1 MSSSARRSEAPLF
14 LWHAAI
20 CRATLDE
27 TGHLS
32 LRGSWRCACIVSA
45 GNPVPV
51 EIEHLS
57 GFEDNQL
64 TDFRVRG
71 RVVLY
76 RRTFR
81 VWLMVAVVITA
92 AQAKDVALVSN
103 KANGV
108 TDVSMSE
115 LVKICKGQTNRW
127 PKGKPVTLFSL
138 NPASTEMKM
147 VLEKVYGMSS
157 NEVSALITSANH
169 GRANHPAIIIVNS
182 DKDLVE
188 AVESTPGAVG
198 LVDVYSITGGITVL
212 RVESKLPLEAGYPL
226 HGN

>member
-1 MSSSARRSEAPLF
+1 VVRGA
-14 LWHAAI
+14 
-20 CRATLDE
+20 
-27 TGHLS
+27 S
-32 LRGSWRCACIVSA
+32 LHIALA

-51 EIEHLS
+51 GIEHLF
-57 GFEDNQL
+57 GFEDNQF
-64 TDFRVRG
+64 TDFRVWG
-71 RVVLY
+71 RAVLC
-76 RRTFR
+76 RRTFG
-81 VWLMVAVVITA
+81 VWLMVATVITLA
-92 AQAKDVALVSN
+92 PAKDMALVSN

-108 TDVSMSE
+108 ADVSMSE

-127 PKGKPVTLFSL
+127 PKGKPVTFFSL
-138 NPASTEMKM
+138 SPTSSEMKM
-147 VLEKVYGMSS
+147 VLERVYGMSS
-157 NEVSALITSANH
+157 DEVNALITTANH
-169 GRANHPAIIIVNS
+169 GRANHPAIVVVNS

>member
-1 MSSSARRSEAPLF
+1 
-14 LWHAAI
+14 
-20 CRATLDE
+20 
-27 TGHLS
+27 
-32 LRGSWRCACIVSA
+32 
-45 GNPVPV
+45 
-51 EIEHLS
+51 
-57 GFEDNQL
+57 
-64 TDFRVRG
+64 
-71 RVVLY
+71 
-76 RRTFR
+76 
-81 VWLMVAVVITA
+81 MVGAVIAA
-92 AQAKDVALVSN
+92 AQAKDIALVSN

-108 TDVSMSE
+108 TDVSMFE

-147 VLEKVYGMSS
+147 VVEKVYGLSS

-169 GRANHPAIIIVNS
+169 GRANHPAIVVVNS